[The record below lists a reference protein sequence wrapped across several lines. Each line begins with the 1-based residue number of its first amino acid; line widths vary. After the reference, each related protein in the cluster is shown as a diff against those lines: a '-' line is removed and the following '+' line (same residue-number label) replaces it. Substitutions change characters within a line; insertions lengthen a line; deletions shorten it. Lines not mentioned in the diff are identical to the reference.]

1 MIMEINKIVINII
14 TTTTTT
20 TNINYLIVHNTDLFL
35 GGTPILSLPITN
47 FLSMVIFVYLV

>member
-14 TTTTTT
+14 TTTT

-35 GGTPILSLPITN
+35 GGTPILSLPITS

>member
-1 MIMEINKIVINII
+1 MIKEINKIVINII
-14 TTTTTT
+14 TTTT